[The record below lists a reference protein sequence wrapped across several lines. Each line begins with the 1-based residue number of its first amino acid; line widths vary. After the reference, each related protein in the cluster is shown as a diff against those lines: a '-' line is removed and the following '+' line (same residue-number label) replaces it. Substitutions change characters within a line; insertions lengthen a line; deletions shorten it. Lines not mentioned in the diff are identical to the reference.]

1 MTLPRKGILAIAAIA
16 ALGFVT
22 AVPASN
28 AQQQKMTMCN
38 SQAKAKSLSGT
49 ERSKFMK
56 GCLSASSEHSHAM
69 NSQQMKMKSC
79 NADATSKALKGSER
93 KAFMSKCLKKS

>member
-1 MTLPRKGILAIAAIA
+1 MTSSRKYIVLIAAVT

-22 AVPASN
+22 VAPANN

-38 SQAKAKSLSGT
+38 AQAKSKSLAGSA
-49 ERSKFMK
+49 RSEFMK
-56 GCLSASSEHSHAM
+56 SCLRKGGEHSHSM

-79 NADATSKALKGSER
+79 NADAKAKALKGAAR
-93 KAFMSKCLKKS
+93 RAFMSSCLKRS